1 MLSSNAP
8 EIAEPEPDLE
18 PQMTL
23 SSSVENPATNSVPNG
38 MSNLEVFIDEQLD
51 MWLLD
56 KGSEYSLSDIETFID
71 GLPYM

>member
-1 MLSSNAP
+1 MLSSNTP
-8 EIAEPEPDLE
+8 KIAEPEPDLE

-23 SSSVENPATNSVPNG
+23 SSSVENPTTNSVLNG

-51 MWLLD
+51 RWLLD

-71 GLPYM
+71 GLLYM